1 MATYQPHDRL
11 YRRAR
16 ARGLPSRAAFKL
28 EELLERYRLVRPG
41 GRVIDLGCAPGGWL
55 AILGRAAGPGGRVI
69 GVDPV
74 ACRAPGGGRSE
85 TVIGDLRE
93 PAVRARVAAMLGGR
107 ADLVTSDLAPK
118 LSGIAERD
126 AARMAELLGVALEFA
141 AATLRPGGAMIA
153 KIFMDAGFEALKA
166 RFRRHFD
173 RVEVAR
179 TQASRPG
186 SSELYLVARGLR
198 PDAETGVNG

>member
-11 YRRAR
+11 YRQAR

-55 AILGRAAGPGGRVI
+55 AILGRAAGPEGRVI
-69 GVDPV
+69 GVDLV
-74 ACRAPGGGRSE
+74 ACRAPGGRIE
-85 TVIGDLRE
+85 TVTGDLRE

-126 AARMAELLGVALEFA
+126 AARMAELLEVALEFA

-153 KIFMDAGFEALKA
+153 KIFMDANFEALTA

-198 PDAETGVNG
+198 PDAEAGVNG